1 MSANADV
8 GSAPGFSD
16 EPSATHGRV
25 DHSLT
30 AHDLAFRARALAQA
44 HALSEVA
51 FRYRAWRVDRDAS
64 DHPFPEL
71 STWAATAFLVGY
83 CVRCVEESFALGE
96 PPRRTTE
103 SSRTTAPAP
112 TADPTQLAAWCSE
125 AAMFVNQLP
134 NRPNSTLVS
143 HSLVLAA
150 LDDVI
155 SREID
160 KRAEHVKEQVPS
172 GQWSQFEDFVGWWT
186 LHGYAIRATEPREL

>member
-1 MSANADV
+1 
-8 GSAPGFSD
+8 
-16 EPSATHGRV
+16 
-25 DHSLT
+25 
-30 AHDLAFRARALAQA
+30 
-44 HALSEVA
+44 
-51 FRYRAWRVDRDAS
+51 
-64 DHPFPEL
+64 
-71 STWAATAFLVGY
+71 
-83 CVRCVEESFALGE
+83 
-96 PPRRTTE
+96 
-103 SSRTTAPAP
+103 
-112 TADPTQLAAWCSE
+112 
-125 AAMFVNQLP
+125 MFVNQLP